1 MKIRTA
7 KIQTNK
13 YKDYRFNIFI
23 KQNEMI
29 KNCIMDCKS
38 KKRIVISSTGNK
50 KLTDMFRVLITE
62 QYELVEDK
70 YVCKYPKN
78 ILLINSTGLLY
89 FNPNEIDKCLLT
101 DELFGVENIYK
112 TTLYN
117 KEKSLMTESELKK
130 YNEMKKFDMIQNQFN
145 IRHTHT
151 SQLQIYKQQFLMDLN
166 DMIRNKYSVD
176 IFMYSPSIKT
186 GISFNSLKE
195 ETTKKYFDKQ
205 YSFGLCGSVCV
216 REYIQMLFRVRELT
230 DKEININLG
239 GKYKQYIT
247 PINTETTKRF
257 MKFNNGLFKLNKTKD
272 NEWNDLSDLT
282 EYIENETNTDYIEFR
297 SINKTEYYNSIIMF
311 NQEFFRLMNG
321 IHNFTFEKN
330 FRFIETKED
339 TKEIYEVMDETKT
352 ERQNKECEL
361 FINTDI
367 FNEFLTFTEYS
378 KIKDL
383 MEEQT
388 EQSKQKI
395 TNEMYRKLQKYK
407 KLIVYNHYE
416 PIKLYVFLKEEIDRV
431 EKEIKKEN
439 EYCDSSDS
447 EEELEPNELLYRQFL
462 LSPKIQLVLEELKHT
477 IDTFINSPKMYFDYI
492 SDRNNGLM
500 KNILTDYK
508 YDKQETNE
516 NDIDIEDPKLHTKIA
531 KRICEYLDI
540 TDLDKSYKFVNETHK
555 KSNLTGLKQLLYEK
569 EINECN
575 CIDYIN
581 KYILPIIDN
590 EVIKSLTISITGNQL
605 DISKQKDYKSVIHI
619 IKYFLS
625 KVNMEIVYNST
636 QYYYKTTELTIQPK
650 DNMFM
655 FDRENYELNKTPYK
669 TTDKWRFSV
678 ERPLITYEKNPK
690 KSITYYRDIV
700 NETTTYKQ
708 KPYIQSVLYIHNET
722 TDIIDIYGDCEVIHT
737 NINNITPK
745 KSRNGKKILGYMY
758 NNKLYQKDNHRYIL
772 NNVNKPKMKKPSR
785 DKDSKELDL
794 EVIEN
799 ECRDCMDKCMYN
811 CVNVVN
817 KYRPQIFNKETQE
830 TYMDNLLNEINRRYG
845 IVDKEY
851 IDFTDLI
858 ECSNGVIDL
867 DNECLIED

>member
-29 KNCIMDCKS
+29 KKCIMDCKS
-38 KKRIVISSTGNK
+38 NKRIVISSTGNK

-89 FNPNEIDKCLLT
+89 FNPNDIDKCLLT

-117 KEKSLMTESELKK
+117 KDKSLLTESELKK

-151 SQLQIYKQQFLMDLN
+151 SQLQIDKQQFLMDLN

-321 IHNFTFEKN
+321 IHHFTFEKN

-383 MEEQT
+383 LEEQT

-416 PIKLYVFLKEEIDRV
+416 PIKLYVFLKEEIERV
-431 EKEIKKEN
+431 EKEIKNEN
-439 EYCDSSDS
+439 ECSDSSDS
-447 EEELEPNELLYRQFL
+447 EEELEPNEIVYRQFL

-492 SDRNNGLM
+492 SDRNNGIM
-500 KNILTDYK
+500 KNSLTDYK
-508 YDKQETNE
+508 YDKQDTNE
-516 NDIDIEDPKLHTKIA
+516 NDIDIEDPK
-531 KRICEYLDI
+531 
-540 TDLDKSYKFVNETHK
+540 
-555 KSNLTGLKQLLYEK
+555 
-569 EINECN
+569 
-575 CIDYIN
+575 
-581 KYILPIIDN
+581 
-590 EVIKSLTISITGNQL
+590 
-605 DISKQKDYKSVIHI
+605 
-619 IKYFLS
+619 
-625 KVNMEIVYNST
+625 
-636 QYYYKTTELTIQPK
+636 
-650 DNMFM
+650 
-655 FDRENYELNKTPYK
+655 
-669 TTDKWRFSV
+669 
-678 ERPLITYEKNPK
+678 
-690 KSITYYRDIV
+690 
-700 NETTTYKQ
+700 
-708 KPYIQSVLYIHNET
+708 YIQ
-722 TDIIDIYGDCEVIHT
+722 
-737 NINNITPK
+737 K
-745 KSRNGKKILGYMY
+745 
-758 NNKLYQKDNHRYIL
+758 YQKEY
-772 NNVNKPKMKKPSR
+772 VN
-785 DKDSKELDL
+785 
-794 EVIEN
+794 I
-799 ECRDCMDKCMYN
+799 
-811 CVNVVN
+811 
-817 KYRPQIFNKETQE
+817 
-830 TYMDNLLNEINRRYG
+830 
-845 IVDKEY
+845 
-851 IDFTDLI
+851 
-858 ECSNGVIDL
+858 
-867 DNECLIED
+867 